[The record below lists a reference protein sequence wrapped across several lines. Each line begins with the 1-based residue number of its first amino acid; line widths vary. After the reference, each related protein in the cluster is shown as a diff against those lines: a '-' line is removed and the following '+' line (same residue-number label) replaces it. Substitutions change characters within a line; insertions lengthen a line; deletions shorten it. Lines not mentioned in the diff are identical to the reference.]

1 MIKKLIPIAMLPLL
15 MMVAFASCEK
25 TDHESVVPQFSS
37 ITCSPSSPKAG
48 DSITVVAHQAI
59 IGKLINST
67 TYKWSFTYINPRTYT
82 DTTVVK
88 TVQIIYDMAPTDPMM
103 GFRIPAGTPR
113 SSLTVSISANYSL
126 SGQTATGQIYG
137 SASKSAHFSVWE

>member
-1 MIKKLIPIAMLPLL
+1 MIKKLIPTAMLSLLL
-15 MMVAFASCEK
+15 MIGLTSCEK

-37 ITCSPSSPKAG
+37 ITCSPSTIKAG
-48 DSITVVAHQAI
+48 DSITVVAHQSV
-59 IGKLINST
+59 IGQLINST
-67 TYKWSFTYINPRTYT
+67 TYKWSFTYKNPRNYT

-88 TVQIIYDMAPTDPMM
+88 TVQIVYDMNPNDPMM

-113 SSLTVSISANYSL
+113 SSLTVSIHANYSL

-137 SASKSAHFSVWE
+137 SASKSAHFTVWE